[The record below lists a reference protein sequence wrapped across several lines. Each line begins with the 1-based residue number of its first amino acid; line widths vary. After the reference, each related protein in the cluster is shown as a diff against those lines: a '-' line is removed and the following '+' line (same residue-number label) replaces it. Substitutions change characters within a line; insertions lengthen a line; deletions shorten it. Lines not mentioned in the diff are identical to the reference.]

1 MANTT
6 IAPTTDP
13 TISTSLQTPSSES
26 AFETQLQAAL
36 EHARRLTEMQGT
48 KSIEVALAWETVEE
62 LQTAKAGHP
71 KENPTIAF
79 VRYCAENPSASE
91 ARVYDV

>member
-6 IAPTTDP
+6 ITPTTA
-13 TISTSLQTPSSES
+13 STPLKAPSSKS

-36 EHARRLTEMQGT
+36 EHARRLTEMQGPE
-48 KSIEVALAWETVEE
+48 SIEVALAWETVEE
-62 LQTAKAGHP
+62 LQTAKAGHQ
-71 KENPTIAF
+71 KVNPTIAF
-79 VRYCAENPSASE
+79 VRYCAENPGAAE

>member
-6 IAPTTDP
+6 ITPTTA
-13 TISTSLQTPSSES
+13 STTSTPLKAPSSKS

-36 EHARRLTEMQGT
+36 EHARRLTEMQGPE
-48 KSIEVALAWETVEE
+48 SIEVALAWETVEE
-62 LQTAKAGHP
+62 LQTAKAGHQ
-71 KENPTIAF
+71 KVNPTIAF
-79 VRYCAENPSASE
+79 VRYCAENPGAAE